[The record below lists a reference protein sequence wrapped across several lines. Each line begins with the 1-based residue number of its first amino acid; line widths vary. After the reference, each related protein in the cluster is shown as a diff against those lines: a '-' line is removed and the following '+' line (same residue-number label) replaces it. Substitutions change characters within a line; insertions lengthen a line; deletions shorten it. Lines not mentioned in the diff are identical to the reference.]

1 MSKNVIGLKCNGV
14 SIFTFIIRK
23 LFYDMLDEDLQQV
36 TYYGPYIYIN
46 SLFTFTCHEINIKY
60 KINIGR

>member
-23 LFYDMLDEDLQQV
+23 LFYDMLDEDL
-36 TYYGPYIYIN
+36 
-46 SLFTFTCHEINIKY
+46 
-60 KINIGR
+60 